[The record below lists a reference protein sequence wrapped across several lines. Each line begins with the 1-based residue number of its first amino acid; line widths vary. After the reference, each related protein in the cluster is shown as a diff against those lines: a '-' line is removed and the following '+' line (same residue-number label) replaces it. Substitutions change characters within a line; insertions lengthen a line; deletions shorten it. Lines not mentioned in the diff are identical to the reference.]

1 MTVEQAEID
10 ITNFC
15 VFIGNNNSG
24 KTKLMELI
32 YGVLDYLSKRTPLI
46 NYRFSNDKIV
56 FKQDK
61 LKKIID
67 FANEILDDEKEEILQ
82 SIKYKHMKKV

>member
-1 MTVEQAEID
+1 M
-10 ITNFC
+10 
-15 VFIGNNNSG
+15 S
-24 KTKLMELI
+24 L
-32 YGVLDYLSKRTPLI
+32 

-61 LKKIID
+61 LKEIID